1 MRVIRLGIIG
11 ASKGNG
17 HPYSWSAIING
28 YDKKKMNSCGFP
40 FISNYLDKKSWPRDY
55 IKNSKVTHI
64 WTQNLK
70 TSNKI
75 ASTTFIPNVVI
86 NRESMIGQV
95 DGILLAR
102 DDYKNHYNLA
112 KPFLLSGIPVYI
124 DKPISISKR
133 KLKKIYDLE
142 VYSGQIFT
150 CSATRYSSDLS
161 LNRKKRKQLGKIKK
175 IIAVTPKSWDKYSI
189 HIIEPVLK
197 MLPKNDSILK
207 FTRTQ
212 NIKKKN
218 LLILWKSGIITHF
231 IASGNLSSKISILI
245 IGSKRQI
252 RLVFNDTFDS
262 FKRALMNFL
271 YGIKKKTIQSDKKM
285 NLKVVDIIEKGIR
298 TNE

>member
-1 MRVIRLGIIG
+1 MKIIRLGLIG

-28 YDKKKMNSCGFP
+28 YDKKKMDNCGFP
-40 FISNYLDKKSWPRDY
+40 LISNYLKKKSWPKDY
-55 IKNSKVTHI
+55 IKNTKVTHI
-64 WTQNLK
+64 WTQSLK
-70 TSNKI
+70 CSKKI
-75 ASTTFIPNVVI
+75 ALATFIPNVVR
-86 NRESMIGQV
+86 NPESMIGKV

-124 DKPISISKR
+124 DKPISVSKK

-142 VYSGQIFT
+142 KYSGQIFT

-161 LNRKKRKQLGKIKK
+161 LNSKKKKQLGKIKK
-175 IIAVTPKSWDKYSI
+175 IVALTPKSWDKYSI

-207 FTRTQ
+207 FTSDKK
-212 NIKKKN
+212 IKKKN
-218 LLILWKSGIITHF
+218 LLILWKSSIITHF
-231 IASGNLSSKISILI
+231 TASSNLSSKISILI
-245 IGSKRQI
+245 IGSKKQI

-271 YGIKKKTIQSDKKM
+271 YGVKKKTIQSDKKF